1 MVILGS
7 IDSYI
12 HKQALTAA
20 LINMVVNPLLA
31 VLINRNVDTVALS
44 GILIDTIIT
53 SIVMT
58 WLVAVFSAADI
69 NRQLRAGRFKDENLP
84 HPGPILSKLPRRG
97 VLLGTVL
104 FICAV
109 LIMVTLT
116 VTTFFLF
123 GITELS
129 VNRLALFKVI
139 YTGPVAY
146 VVARLAIIR
155 QFGH

>member
-1 MVILGS
+1 MVSLSS

-12 HKQALTAA
+12 HKQALIAA
-20 LINMVVNPLLA
+20 LINMVVNPLL
-31 VLINRNVDTVALS
+31 VFLINRNAESVALS
-44 GILIDTIIT
+44 GVLVDTIIT

-58 WLVAVFSAADI
+58 WLVTVFSAADI

-84 HPGPILSKLPRRG
+84 RPGPLLSRLPRRG
-97 VLLGTVL
+97 ILLGTVL

-116 VTTFFLF
+116 VSVFSLL

-129 VNRLALFKVI
+129 VDRLALFKVV

-146 VVARLAIIR
+146 IVARLAIIR
-155 QFGH
+155 QFGP